1 MNIFESLASISKK
14 DKKQLVW
21 LIIWLI
27 AGIAMLIMG
36 ISAIINSSKAIQ
48 TISTLLGIFALA
60 TGGFTVAIRI
70 SEAKVLGIS
79 KFSIDGLIWLVLAIL
94 LFNTSL
100 LSKLGKVAFIVIGIV
115 VILTGAKRLFFAV
128 SERNEGKGIVPR
140 LIISSITVLLGLF
153 VVFNAESVFNNLIA
167 LTIGIYLIVHS
178 LSILY
183 GWIGRVKYF
192 INFRG
197 TEND

>member
-1 MNIFESLASISKK
+1 MNIFQSLISISKK

-36 ISAIINSSKAIQ
+36 ISAIINSAKAIQ

-115 VILTGAKRLFFAV
+115 MILTGAKNLFFAV
-128 SERNEGKGIVPR
+128 ADRNESKGIVPR
-140 LIISSITVLLGLF
+140 LIIPSIIVLLGLF
-153 VVFNAESVFNNLIA
+153 VVLNAESVFNNLLA

-178 LSILY
+178 ISILY

>member
-1 MNIFESLASISKK
+1 MNIFQSLASISKK

-36 ISAIINSSKAIQ
+36 ISAIINSAKAIQ

-100 LSKLGKVAFIVIGIV
+100 LSKLGKVTFIVIGIV
-115 VILTGAKRLFFAV
+115 VILTGAKNLFFAV
-128 SERNEGKGIVPR
+128 ADRNEGKGIVPR
-140 LIISSITVLLGLF
+140 LIIPSIIVLLGLF
-153 VVFNAESVFNNLIA
+153 VVLNAESVFNNLLA
-167 LTIGIYLIVHS
+167 LTIGIYLIVHGI
-178 LSILY
+178 SILY
-183 GWIGRVKYF
+183 EWIGRVKYF

>member
-94 LFNTSL
+94 LFKTSL